1 MRRKERERAVIKL
14 YERSMVSE
22 PNFSFNDE
30 SEFTRNL
37 INGVI
42 KYEDSLNEI
51 VNKYMVEG
59 WSLLRLSKVDAAILK
74 VGAYELLYLDTPYK
88 VVINEMVEISKDYS
102 DPKVIK
108 LINAVLDKISKEVKW
123 MKI

>member
-30 SEFTRNL
+30 SEFTKNL
-37 INGVI
+37 INGVV

-88 VVINEMVEISKDYS
+88 VVINEMVEISKNYS

-108 LINAVLDKISKEVKW
+108 LINAVLDKISKEVK
-123 MKI
+123 